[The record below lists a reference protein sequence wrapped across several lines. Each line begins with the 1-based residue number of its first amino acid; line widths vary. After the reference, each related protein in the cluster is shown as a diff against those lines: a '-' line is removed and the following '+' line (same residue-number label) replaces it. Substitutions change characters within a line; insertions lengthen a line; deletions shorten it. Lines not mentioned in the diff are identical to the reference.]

1 MIQHCKSK
9 EHLLKVMELLNPDC
23 ADIYSK
29 KGTDHEI
36 LSILNCRSGDLDKD
50 GVSFAP
56 LSTFLSVRKVIFKR
70 ILALRKKPVKAK
82 EDWTKTNLSKTLTP
96 VQSPKRTPSSLS
108 SSSVSS
114 SPKNKGGND
123 CSKDVKDSSI
133 VEGAKARKIISLKRK
148 SCYDNQTSP
157 PKPEKE
163 LCTPA
168 KEKKKEIQKMLD
180 VPGHSFVLVLSDKI
194 GEEKDV
200 YDCVL
205 CYQYSQRTTLEGI
218 IQHCK
223 SRDHLLKVMSRA
235 GELDKD
241 GVTFAPL
248 STFFSVRASMFKR
261 VLDLLKNP
269 VKEKEDWTNIIP
281 RETLTP
287 IKSPETEQTNPCL
300 SSKSLSSA
308 KDIDSN
314 ANVTALSKSKP
325 LSKNMS
331 LVKPE
336 SSIPKSKITVKNSSV
351 NSELEKSNG
360 KMPKCEKVVG
370 NEDSNDAILN
380 LKKKNI
386 KMSSLSSTKSSGSS
400 KCNNFAMEGKTST
413 NITNAKCRPV
423 RVVKKN
429 ESSQPGSNPKVTDD
443 DKEKKLEEKKK
454 EIRKILNIPGHSFIL
469 VLSDRIGEEKEV
481 FDCVLCY
488 QHSQRTNL
496 EGMIQHCKSRDHLL
510 KVMDLV
516 NRKCAAF
523 YSKKGTELEI
533 TSILKVFL
541 KILSRTKEDWTNI
554 IPRKTLT
561 PIKSP
566 ESERTHPR
574 LSSKSLSSA
583 KDIDSNANV
592 TALSKSK
599 PLSKNMSLVK
609 PESSIPKS
617 KITVKNSS
625 VNSELEKSNLKM
637 PKCEKVVGNED
648 SNDAI
653 LNLKKKNLKMSSLPN
668 TKSLASSQNN
678 NSAMESKTS
687 TNIGDAKCSPATVV
701 KKNESL
707 QPYSDPKVTDDI
719 KGKTFEEKKLEI
731 QKALHTPGHSFI
743 LVLNEKI
750 DEDQKAYDCVLC
762 HKNTQRTSLEG
773 IIQHCK
779 SKDHMLKVMEL
790 VNPKYAEFYSE
801 KGSAFEIIAVLKIR

>member
-1 MIQHCKSK
+1 MLI
-9 EHLLKVMELLNPDC
+9 
-23 ADIYSK
+23 
-29 KGTDHEI
+29 
-36 LSILNCRSGDLDKD
+36 SGDLDKD

-82 EDWTKTNLSKTLTP
+82 EDWTKTNLNRTLTP

-133 VEGAKARKIISLKRK
+133 VEGAKVRKIISLKRK

-223 SRDHLLKVMSRA
+223 SRDHLLKVMDLVNRKCAAFYSKKGTEMEMTSILKSRA

-510 KVMDLV
+510 KVMS
-516 NRKCAAF
+516 RA
-523 YSKKGTELEI
+523 GELDKDGVTFAPPSTFFSVRNTI
-533 TSILKVFL
+533 FKRILGLL
-541 KILSRTKEDWTNI
+541 KNPIKDKEDWTNI
-554 IPRKTLT
+554 IPRETLT

-566 ESERTHPR
+566 ETEQTNPR

-592 TALSKSK
+592 TGLSKLK

-617 KITVKNSS
+617 KLAVKLSAA
-625 VNSELEKSNLKM
+625 NSELEKSNGKM

-653 LNLKKKNLKMSSLPN
+653 LNLKKNIKMSSLSS
-668 TKSLASSQNN
+668 TKSSGSSKCNN
-678 NSAMESKTS
+678 FAMEGKTS
-687 TNIGDAKCSPATVV
+687 TNITNAKCRPVRVV
-701 KKNESL
+701 KKNESS
-707 QPYSDPKVTDDI
+707 QPDSNPKVTDDD
-719 KGKTFEEKKLEI
+719 KGKKLEEKKKEI
-731 QKALHTPGHSFI
+731 QKMLNIPGHSFI
-743 LVLNEKI
+743 LVLSDRIGEEK
-750 DEDQKAYDCVLC
+750 EVYDCVLC
-762 HKNTQRTSLEG
+762 YQHSQWTNLEEM
-773 IIQHCK
+773 IQHCK
-779 SKDHMLKVMEL
+779 SRDHLLKVMIL
-790 VNPKYAEFYSE
+790 YIYN
-801 KGSAFEIIAVLKIR
+801 I

>member
-1 MIQHCKSK
+1 
-9 EHLLKVMELLNPDC
+9 
-23 ADIYSK
+23 
-29 KGTDHEI
+29 
-36 LSILNCRSGDLDKD
+36 CRSGDLDKD

-82 EDWTKTNLSKTLTP
+82 EDWTKTNLNRTLTP

-133 VEGAKARKIISLKRK
+133 VEGAKVRKIISLKRK

-223 SRDHLLKVMSRA
+223 SRDHLLKVMDLVNRKCAAFYSKKGTEMEMTSILKSRA

-533 TSILKVFL
+533 TSILKSRAGELDKDGVTFAPLSTFFSVRVSIFKRVLGLL
-541 KILSRTKEDWTNI
+541 KNPLKDKEDWTNI
-554 IPRKTLT
+554 IPRETLT

-625 VNSELEKSNLKM
+625 VNSELEKSNGKM

-653 LNLKKKNLKMSSLPN
+653 LNLKKKNIKMSSLSS
-668 TKSLASSQNN
+668 TKSSGSSKCNN
-678 NSAMESKTS
+678 FAMEGKTS
-687 TNIGDAKCSPATVV
+687 TNITNAKCRPVRVV
-701 KKNESL
+701 KKNESS
-707 QPYSDPKVTDDI
+707 QPDSNPKVTDDD
-719 KGKTFEEKKLEI
+719 KGKKLEEKKKEI
-731 QKALHTPGHSFI
+731 QKMLNIPGKMF
-743 LVLNEKI
+743 
-750 DEDQKAYDCVLC
+750 
-762 HKNTQRTSLEG
+762 
-773 IIQHCK
+773 
-779 SKDHMLKVMEL
+779 
-790 VNPKYAEFYSE
+790 
-801 KGSAFEIIAVLKIR
+801 